1 MCIEFK
7 NLSYVYFPKSPYE
20 YKALDNINLKIKKGK
35 MTAIIG
41 HTGSGKSTLAQHIN
55 GLLIPTSGEV
65 HVKDYVI
72 TNKAKIKGVKA
83 LRKYAG
89 MVFQFPEYQLFEETI
104 YKDIA
109 FGPKNFGVKG
119 EELDCLVKSSL
130 KMVGLDESYLEKSP
144 FELSGGQK
152 RRVAIAGILALDPE
166 VLILDEPTAG
176 LDPQGALEIMEL
188 FKHLNNLGKTIVM
201 ITHEMDFVLK
211 YCDEVVVMKD
221 AHLVAHTDPINFFYD
236 ENLLKEVIIEE
247 PLVVTFVKKLSQKGF
262 NLDRYKI
269 KDVQSLA
276 KEIALAKGGANNE

>member
-1 MCIEFK
+1 MFIEFK
-7 NLSYVYFPKSPYE
+7 NTSYIYFPKTPYE
-20 YKALDNINLKIKKGK
+20 YKALDNINLEFQKGK
-35 MTAIIG
+35 ITAIIG

-55 GLLIPTSGEV
+55 GLLVPSSGEV
-65 HVKDYVI
+65 HVNDYVI
-72 TNKAKIKGVKA
+72 TNKAKIKNIKG

-109 FGPKNFGVKG
+109 FGPKNFGIKG
-119 EELDCLVKSSL
+119 EELDNLVKESL
-130 KMVGLDESYLEKSP
+130 RLVGLDESYLEKSP

-176 LDPQGALEIMEL
+176 LDPQGAIEMMEL
-188 FKHLNNLGKTIVM
+188 FKKLNRHGKTIII

-211 YCDEVVVMKD
+211 YCDDVVVMKE
-221 AHLVAHTDPINFFYD
+221 ANLVAHTDPISFFYD
-236 ENLLKEVIIEE
+236 EELLRNVIIEE
-247 PLVVTFVKKLSQKGF
+247 PLVITFTKKLLNKGL
-262 NLDRYKI
+262 NLNINKI
-269 KDVQSLA
+269 KDVDSLA